1 MLYLKKHNLNPKR
14 KDVIFIIIMNK
25 LAMALL
31 LPTLF
36 IAGSKN
42 TPLHKPYNSILS
54 NKSDTDIEKYITED
68 EVITDSNKALEKLKE
83 GNKRFLNDKSQ
94 LINVT
99 SERRNQLEESQNP
112 YAVIVSCADSR
123 VTPSLIFNC
132 GLGEIFNI
140 SIAGNVV
147 DEDALG
153 SIEYGVE
160 HLHAPL
166 LVIMGH
172 ENCGAVTAA
181 YYKLKNGTKAE
192 GNINALVDKILPN
205 IKYSKNLNDAIKD
218 NITGVYKEVL
228 ENKIIKNLVNQ
239 GKLKVI
245 KAYYDLDGTV
255 EFQ

>member
-1 MLYLKKHNLNPKR
+1 M
-14 KDVIFIIIMNK
+14 MNK
-25 LAMALL
+25 LAMILL
-31 LPTLF
+31 LPILF
-36 IAGSKN
+36 IVGREN
-42 TPLHKPYNSILS
+42 TPLYTSHNSMLS
-54 NKSDTDIEKYITED
+54 SKSDIEKYITKD
-68 EVITDSNKALEKLKE
+68 EVITDSNEALEKLKE
-83 GNKRFLNDKSQ
+83 GNKRFINDKSQ

-140 SIAGNVV
+140 SIAGNVI

-153 SIEYGVE
+153 SIEYGAE

-181 YYKLKNGTKAE
+181 YDKLKNGTEAE
-192 GNINALVDKILPN
+192 GNINAIVDKILPN

-218 NITGVYKEVL
+218 NITGVYNEVL
-228 ENKIIKNLVNQ
+228 ENKIVKNLVQQ
-239 GKLKVI
+239 GKLKVV

>member
-1 MLYLKKHNLNPKR
+1 MIK
-14 KDVIFIIIMNK
+14 
-25 LAMALL
+25 
-31 LPTLF
+31 T
-36 IAGSKN
+36 
-42 TPLHKPYNSILS
+42 
-54 NKSDTDIEKYITED
+54 
-68 EVITDSNKALEKLKE
+68 
-83 GNKRFLNDKSQ
+83 
-94 LINVT
+94 
-99 SERRNQLEESQNP
+99 
-112 YAVIVSCADSR
+112 CAASR

-153 SIEYGVE
+153 SIEYGIE

-181 YYKLKNGTKAE
+181 YDKLKNGTEAE

-218 NITGVYKEVL
+218 NITGVYNEVL
-228 ENKIIKNLVNQ
+228 EDKIVKNLIQQ
-239 GKLKVI
+239 GKLKVV